1 MKQIFNA
8 VLGSHAYGTN
18 TTSSDIDY
26 RGIFVADRKYTTQFF
41 NTGQY
46 NDPNEKDSVSYELNK
61 FMKLYSE
68 GNPNIIELLW
78 VDESNIIT
86 DSAAYQLL
94 RKNRSELLSSNVVH
108 TFCGYSRSQLKA
120 MKNQSKWENNP
131 RDINPPKQTDYVSL
145 VVNFT
150 ADKMFQIN
158 IEDFQDGHQL
168 VHYGGNIYGLYQ
180 SKGHSTFTKTFHLI
194 TNSEHFEH
202 TDSDG
207 NRRIPLHVIKFNIQE
222 YQQTLDDWTN
232 YWNWRNLKDKKVQLY
247 GMIENELA
255 QRNSEARTL
264 IEGQLTIDQVVA
276 VDDMVELL
284 KTMQLDNLTDLL
296 HLCKRHLDFKA
307 VGVDCYS
314 EDTEF
319 LTENGWKLY
328 KDISDEELIGT
339 FNTESMKVEMQPI
352 IERCQNLYT
361 GNMYHIF
368 GTYQDTM
375 VTSNHRM
382 FFRKQERNTGK
393 IYDKWEFTQACKLP
407 DYFEVVHHLVPKSS
421 RHKLPEGINTNIFKY
436 LDMHNYLRV
445 IGWYVSEG
453 SSYIDKTNKLRYVTI
468 SQSKPRSVLTQNMTK
483 LRNSGKIKCCHKIHD
498 KGIGRY
504 PENIWTF
511 RGEVAEILVDECSR
525 LSKNIHLPKWV
536 FELSGRELNIL
547 LTALLQGDGTKRP
560 DGSYVY
566 STTSKQLADEVQRLC
581 VMAGHASHITGP
593 YTTDN
598 ILHNPSYGVH
608 LWKHPEP
615 TKRVARCENISKV
628 PVVNAV
634 TSCFMVKNGTLI
646 TRRNGKV
653 AYHGNCKHGMH
664 LVRLLRMCR
673 EILEDGVVNVRRK
686 DFKELLEIRN
696 GSWTYDQLIAY
707 GEEQDKYIREV
718 AYPNTTLRKKP
729 NIELATD
736 LILKIQD
743 MMWTKA

>member
-1 MKQIFNA
+1 MKTIFLGKA
-8 VLGSHAYGTN
+8 GSHSYGTN
-18 TTSSDIDY
+18 TATSDKDF
-26 RGIFVADRKYTTQFF
+26 RGIFLADPKFIRTPFYTINEFS
-41 NTGQY
+41 
-46 NDPNEKDSVSYELNK
+46 DPKEKDSKSYELNK
-61 FMKLYSE
+61 FMKLYSDC
-68 GNPNIIELLW
+68 NPNIVELLW
-78 VDESNIIT
+78 VDDEDIVTTSP
-86 DSAAYQLL
+86 AYELL
-94 RKNRSELLSSNVVH
+94 RSHRHELLCSKVAF
-108 TFCGYSRSQLKA
+108 TFSGYAISQLKA

-247 GMIENELA
+247 GLIENELA
-255 QRNSEARTL
+255 QRNSETRAL
-264 IEGQLTIDQVVA
+264 IDDQLTIDQVVA

-284 KTMQLDNLTDLL
+284 KTMKLDNLTDLL

-307 VGVDCYS
+307 VGVD
-314 EDTEF
+314 F
-319 LTENGWKLY
+319 
-328 KDISDEELIGT
+328 
-339 FNTESMKVEMQPI
+339 
-352 IERCQNLYT
+352 
-361 GNMYHIF
+361 
-368 GTYQDTM
+368 
-375 VTSNHRM
+375 
-382 FFRKQERNTGK
+382 
-393 IYDKWEFTQACKLP
+393 
-407 DYFEVVHHLVPKSS
+407 
-421 RHKLPEGINTNIFKY
+421 
-436 LDMHNYLRV
+436 
-445 IGWYVSEG
+445 
-453 SSYIDKTNKLRYVTI
+453 
-468 SQSKPRSVLTQNMTK
+468 
-483 LRNSGKIKCCHKIHD
+483 
-498 KGIGRY
+498 
-504 PENIWTF
+504 
-511 RGEVAEILVDECSR
+511 
-525 LSKNIHLPKWV
+525 
-536 FELSGRELNIL
+536 
-547 LTALLQGDGTKRP
+547 
-560 DGSYVY
+560 
-566 STTSKQLADEVQRLC
+566 
-581 VMAGHASHITGP
+581 
-593 YTTDN
+593 
-598 ILHNPSYGVH
+598 
-608 LWKHPEP
+608 
-615 TKRVARCENISKV
+615 
-628 PVVNAV
+628 
-634 TSCFMVKNGTLI
+634 
-646 TRRNGKV
+646 
-653 AYHGNCKHGMH
+653 KHGMH